1 MGYCVLGKQGPGA
14 LRPLGS
20 NQGARLKDLEG
31 RRAVAMPIQS
41 VSSLCWHSSR
51 QGSEPTHDD
60 HSPQPPKT
68 VWGTL
73 VVTLQRSPASLLP
86 LLLSH
91 APPLPLSA
99 NWLCPL
105 PSVPREFAGLWGGQ
119 GSAQEEETGN
129 KVLLPGVCLSQLC
142 NIQAA

>member
-31 RRAVAMPIQS
+31 GRAVAMSTQR
-41 VSSLCWHSSR
+41 VSSLHCRSSR
-51 QGSEPTHDD
+51 QGSEPIHDH

-68 VWGTL
+68 VWRTL
-73 VVTLQRSPASLLP
+73 VVTLQRSSASLLL

-99 NWLCPL
+99 NQLCPL
-105 PSVPREFAGLWGGQ
+105 PSVPGELAGLWGGQ

-129 KVLLPGVCLSQLC
+129 KVLLPGVCFSQL
-142 NIQAA
+142 